1 MSVPTAIIDCALRNG
16 HLRFPKIGRNMTFDD
31 VRAMALP
38 WPFVE
43 DSTSYRTLSLK
54 VKGKLY
60 Y

>member
-1 MSVPTAIIDCALRNG
+1 LSRCN
-16 HLRFPKIGRNMTFDD
+16 FPKIGRNMTFDD
-31 VRAMALP
+31 VRAMALA

-43 DSTSYRTLSLK
+43 DSTSYRTLSPK